1 MDRSDE
7 LMGAPMVE
15 WRKLCEKMSQEDRRE
30 TEETLAQLA
39 TRAARA
45 SAYLSRRE
53 TGGKHDDAVRRQN
66 QVARSVR
73 QALGYTYGRDDI
85 TF

>member
-1 MDRSDE
+1 MDRSNE
-7 LMGAPMVE
+7 LLEAPMVH
-15 WRKLCEKMSQEDRRE
+15 WAKLCERMSQEDRLE
-30 TEETLAQLA
+30 TEGVLAQLA

-53 TGGKHDDAVRRQN
+53 TGGKHDDAVKRQN
-66 QVARSVR
+66 EVARRVR
-73 QALGYTYGRDDI
+73 HALGYTYGRDDI